1 MDRRARIFIA
11 GHRGLAGSAIRKK
24 FHEEGY
30 ENLIVRP
37 RNELDLTRFG
47 DVEAFFQRER
57 PDVVVLAAAKV
68 GGILA
73 NSTFPVEFLEV
84 NLAIQQNVISAAAS
98 SGVEKLIFLG
108 SSCIYPRNCPQP
120 IKEEYLLT
128 GPLEPT
134 NRAYALAKIAGIELC
149 SAYNQQYGTNFISLM
164 PTNLYGVGDNYSPE
178 GSHVIPGLIR
188 RIHEAKIQGHDEVN
202 VWGTGQPRREFLFSS
217 DLADACFFVLERIEP
232 ICKQLNTENKT
243 PIVNVGSSE
252 EFTIEETAR
261 AICREI
267 EFKGKIVFDNSKPDG
282 TPRKILDTHI
292 LSSLGWTA
300 QTRFEYG
307 LRFVYRDFLQRN
319 TRDHGER

>member
-37 RNELDLTRFG
+37 RNELDLTGFG

>member
-1 MDRRARIFIA
+1 MNKCARIFIA
-11 GHRGLAGSAIRKK
+11 GHRGLAGSAIQSK
-24 FHEEGY
+24 FFNEGY
-30 ENLIVRP
+30 ENLIVRSKS
-37 RNELDLTRFG
+37 ELDLTESDTVKR
-47 DVEAFFQRER
+47 FFQKES
-57 PDVVVLAAAKV
+57 PDAVILAAAKV

-73 NSTFPVEFLEV
+73 NSAFPVEFLEI
-84 NLAIQQNVISAAAS
+84 NLAIQQNVISAAAA
-98 SGVEKLIFLG
+98 SGIEKLIFLG
-108 SSCIYPRNCPQP
+108 SSCIYPRDCPQP

-252 EFTIEETAR
+252 EFTIEETAQ
-261 AICREI
+261 AIGREI
-267 EFKGKIVFDNSKPDG
+267 GFKGKIVFDNSKPDG

-319 TRDHGER
+319 TRDHGKR